1 MLIVDD
7 SYGTEV
13 RVIIISFSL
22 VCLDPFFPGVLKSLK
37 SVSLFSF
44 SAFIVDTVLD
54 DILAAKETIF
64 QKYSQ
69 LIQT

>member
-1 MLIVDD
+1 
-7 SYGTEV
+7 
-13 RVIIISFSL
+13 
-22 VCLDPFFPGVLKSLK
+22 LDPFFPGVLKSLK